1 MRPSPSPAAF
11 GVATS
16 GFSTTG
22 TIAGAV
28 DMPKAWL
35 LIMVPPVEGE
45 RVALKNAWCSGWDA
59 APTPMMVGR
68 AAVVL
73 WRRPLKQSGPIRG
86 CLIAWAADNVGVT

>member
-1 MRPSPSPAAF
+1 MRPPPSPAAF
-11 GVATS
+11 GASTS

-45 RVALKNAWCSGWDA
+45 RVALKNLGL
-59 APTPMMVGR
+59 VGR
-68 AAVVL
+68 RLAAC
-73 WRRPLKQSGPIRG
+73 QG
-86 CLIAWAADNVGVT
+86 A

>member
-1 MRPSPSPAAF
+1 MRPPPSPAAF
-11 GVATS
+11 GASTS

-45 RVALKNAWCSGWDA
+45 RVALKCLWPQGACASPLVTTCSRTATKRSWNS
-59 APTPMMVGR
+59 PTAGR
-68 AAVVL
+68 
-73 WRRPLKQSGPIRG
+73 S
-86 CLIAWAADNVGVT
+86 